1 MNSKLFLLQEEETES
16 LLNSFSFPTFYFFFY
31 SATLEYYYLILCNS
45 ETGQQFEGNLF
56 VDLGTCLLMASF
68 FMEFFLLNFQHLSS
82 SLKCH
87 SLVPQQNKT
96 VNFFLSSICPMIAG
110 VCLQVCFFSS
120 LPNMFASLISFDF
133 INNTLSQCICDNT
146 HFIDEKKKSRIFEKD
161 CKLQHIT

>member
-16 LLNSFSFPTFYFFFY
+16 LLNSFSFPTFYLFFY

-45 ETGQQFEGNLF
+45 ETGQQFKGNLF

-110 VCLQVCFFSS
+110 WGVSQSHQHRSVLVWFPYFKSWI
-120 LPNMFASLISFDF
+120 PF
-133 INNTLSQCICDNT
+133 IFCQLLMA
-146 HFIDEKKKSRIFEKD
+146 F
-161 CKLQHIT
+161 